1 MSPQDWSTRWSRLA
15 AAAQLDGAGPFVLAL
30 SGGADSVFLLH
41 LLARSADRPALWA
54 VHVDH
59 GLRGAASR
67 ADAAFCARLCA
78 RLGVPFVLRR
88 LALEPQTPGLEAR
101 AREAR
106 YGVLFEEARRIGAR
120 AVLTGHHADDALE
133 TVLLRWLRG
142 TELGGIASLQADL
155 RPATGAPRGAPAHPG
170 ARLSTGVPLRV
181 VRPLIGLR
189 REEVH
194 RWLLSE
200 GIAWREDE
208 SNTDLRFERN
218 RMRALLPR
226 LSRLGGAQGLDN
238 LRAFGAA
245 VERLEARLA
254 DATAHLAWHVP
265 PQAPA
270 SRPRSQAHLLG
281 RLPRGDLM
289 RLPAALRRRALW
301 RLILEACGRGP
312 RKALLSSVLDDLEA
326 GRTGRHALP
335 AGHALL
341 LRSHEL
347 ICLPPRAAPP
357 RVAAPHQLRLDFG
370 DTTPPQGETT
380 CLLPVPGELVLD
392 DGRRLHARLEQGEP
406 DRPPPRGPCDV
417 ELDPATAGET
427 LSVRFARGGD
437 RFHPLGA
444 PGSKP
449 LRRFLADAGVAREE
463 RGRVPLVL
471 AGGEIAWVAG
481 VRPAE
486 GRRLRGPSGPR
497 LRLTLENAQRT
508 SDDAGT
514 PGTAAAVD
522 GGEIGLFADLAPL
535 APAR

>member
-1 MSPQDWSTRWSRLA
+1 MSPQEWSTRWKRLA
-15 AAAQLDGAGPFVLAL
+15 AAAGLDGAGPYVLAL
-30 SGGADSVFLLH
+30 SGGSDSVFLLH
-41 LLARSADRPALWA
+41 LLARAGDRPALCA

-59 GLRGAASR
+59 GLRGAAAR
-67 ADAAFCARLCA
+67 EDAAFCSRLCA
-78 RLGVPFVLRR
+78 RLDVPFVLRT
-88 LALEPQTPGLEAR
+88 LELDPHAPGLEAR

-106 YGVLFEEARRIGAR
+106 YGALFEEARRIGAR
-120 AVLTGHHADDALE
+120 TVLTGHHADDALE

-142 TELGGIASLQADL
+142 TELGGLAALRADL

-170 ARLSTGVPLRV
+170 ARLSSPVSLRV
-181 VRPLIGLR
+181 VRPLIGMR
-189 REEVH
+189 REEVR

-200 GIAWREDE
+200 GLAWREDE
-208 SNTDLRFERN
+208 SNADLRFERN
-218 RMRALLPR
+218 RVRALLPR
-226 LSRLGGAQGLDN
+226 LSELGGAQGLDN
-238 LRAFGAA
+238 LRAFGEA

-254 DATAHLAWHVP
+254 DATAHLAWRIP
-265 PQAPA
+265 TQAPA
-270 SRPRSQAHLLG
+270 SRPQSQAHLLG
-281 RLPRGDLM
+281 RLPRGELM
-289 RLPAALRRRALW
+289 QLPAALRRRALW

-312 RKALLSSVLDDLEA
+312 RKALLTAVLDDLEA

-347 ICLPPRAAPP
+347 ICLPPSAAPP
-357 RVAAPHQLRLDFG
+357 RVAPPRQLRLDFG
-370 DTTPPQGETT
+370 DTTTT
-380 CLLPVPGELVLD
+380 SGSATFLLPVPGEILLD
-392 DGRRLHARLEQGEP
+392 DGRRLRARLEDGAP

-417 ELDPATAGET
+417 ELDPATAEET
-427 LSVRFARGGD
+427 LSVRFACGGD

-486 GRRLRGPSGPR
+486 RRRLRGPSGVR
-497 LRLTLENAQRT
+497 LRLSLDHALRAC
-508 SDDAGT
+508 DDEDAPATAPALAAGQ
-514 PGTAAAVD
+514 VD
-522 GGEIGLFADLAPL
+522 LFADVAPL